1 MRNQSDSV
9 TLRSEYLVSK
19 IKDIKAEH
27 PFWGYRRV
35 WAYLRYVDGVV
46 VNKKRVYRLMKENN
60 LTVKRNQRLI
70 AKRVSEIPKPRPDRP
85 KEWWGIDM
93 TKVMTG
99 SGWVYVVIV
108 LDWYTKK
115 MVGHYSG
122 TRATSRE
129 WLEALE
135 KGLNREFPRG
145 VRGHGLKLMSDNGSQ
160 PTSLSF
166 MKACS
171 NLEVE
176 QVFTSYNNPKG
187 NADTERMIRTM
198 KEELFWLCE
207 WTREDELGKE
217 LDKWVEYYN
226 RNYLHSAL
234 RYRTP
239 VQAEVEYCTNHDSH
253 KNAARKQCSST
264 IFLFVLTNRL

>member
-1 MRNQSDSV
+1 M
-9 TLRSEYLVSK
+9 
-19 IKDIKAEH
+19 
-27 PFWGYRRV
+27 
-35 WAYLRYVDGVV
+35 
-46 VNKKRVYRLMKENN
+46 
-60 LTVKRNQRLI
+60 
-70 AKRVSEIPKPRPDRP
+70 
-85 KEWWGIDM
+85 
-93 TKVMTG
+93 
-99 SGWVYVVIV
+99 VIV

-115 MVGHYSG
+115 IVGHHSG
-122 TRATSRE
+122 TRATSRD

-198 KEELFWLCE
+198 KEELLWLRE
-207 WTREDELGKE
+207 WKGEAELSKG

-226 RNYLHSAL
+226 RSYLHSAHA
-234 RYRTP
+234 YRTP
-239 VQAEVEYCTNHDSH
+239 IKAEEEYYRNLASH
-253 KNAARKQCSST
+253 KNAA
-264 IFLFVLTNRL
+264 